1 MKTLRIQHNR
11 LLLEKD
17 RTVLASEKI
26 PVRDGSTYYYIKFHE
41 LLMVL
46 NKKIKGICD
55 HSWEILYIQLV
66 ILKMERK
73 RKNKALIQP
82 FIKKLHLRVT
92 K

>member
-1 MKTLRIQHNR
+1 
-11 LLLEKD
+11 
-17 RTVLASEKI
+17 
-26 PVRDGSTYYYIKFHE
+26 
-41 LLMVL
+41 MVL

-55 HSWEILYIQLV
+55 HSWEILDIQLV